1 MFARLRKAMMN
12 RSFSVPAVLIA
23 LLLAAS
29 VQAEPPQQSTST
41 ETRENVDPASLITV
55 IGVTPLTGTDLPT
68 LKLPYYTQSADDDA
82 LARAQALD
90 ITDFMN
96 RTLAGVSL
104 NQAQD
109 NPLQPDLQFRGFTGT
124 PLLGGSEGVSVYLDG
139 VRINEVFGDTVNWD
153 LIPETAI
160 ERMSLLSGANPIFG
174 LNTLGGAVSIQSKSG
189 FSDPGTRAGYSAG
202 SFGRT
207 EATLE
212 NGGNTG
218 QWGWYVMGNYLDEKG
233 WRDLSPSRAANLY
246 GTLSWRGT
254 NAMMDLHAGRSNTSL
269 VGNGAA
275 PIEELAERYAG
286 IFTSPDQTRNAL
298 TVISLQG
305 SADLTDARKLSF
317 NLYHRGVDTT
327 SYNGDTTDADECA
340 NDNTLLCDEDG
351 NPEVDQNGR
360 PISAGNNAINNIS
373 HRRQKADGGTV
384 QLSLNDPIAGM
395 QNQLI
400 LGTDYLCGRLRFD
413 SLVEASQLQDNL
425 QIVADTGIFIPD
437 EGLAV
442 GSDVR
447 TSGLYATDTLSLT
460 TRLALTVSGRWNH
473 TRVTIQDLT
482 GDNPD
487 LDGDH
492 SFSRFNPA
500 AGLTYQLNDAVNIYG
515 GYSESTRTPTPVEL
529 TCADDDAPCKLPNQ
543 FLADPPLKQIVAKSW
558 ELGLRGTFPANLRG
572 AGTAWHVGLFS
583 TTNTDDILFQVTG
596 GASSN
601 EGFFANVGDT
611 RRQGVEATLQGAL
624 IDKRVRWYASYTYLD
639 ATYRTGFLEVSA
651 NHPEADAD
659 GLIGV
664 RRGDRIPGLPKS
676 SAKLGADYRLWGGLS
691 AGGDLIVNSGQYLRS
706 DEANLL
712 GQISGYTVVN
722 LHATYRVNPRVNFF
736 ARVDNV
742 FNRRYYTFG
751 VLGEPADVF
760 PQFADPRFLS
770 PAQPLGAWVGVRV
783 AL

>member
-1 MFARLRKAMMN
+1 
-12 RSFSVPAVLIA
+12 
-23 LLLAAS
+23 
-29 VQAEPPQQSTST
+29 
-41 ETRENVDPASLITV
+41 
-55 IGVTPLTGTDLPT
+55 
-68 LKLPYYTQSADDDA
+68 
-82 LARAQALD
+82 
-90 ITDFMN
+90 
-96 RTLAGVSL
+96 
-104 NQAQD
+104 
-109 NPLQPDLQFRGFTGT
+109 
-124 PLLGGSEGVSVYLDG
+124 
-139 VRINEVFGDTVNWD
+139 
-153 LIPETAI
+153 
-160 ERMSLLSGANPIFG
+160 
-174 LNTLGGAVSIQSKSG
+174 
-189 FSDPGTRAGYSAG
+189 
-202 SFGRT
+202 
-207 EATLE
+207 
-212 NGGNTG
+212 
-218 QWGWYVMGNYLDEKG
+218 
-233 WRDLSPSRAANLY
+233 
-246 GTLSWRGT
+246 
-254 NAMMDLHAGRSNTSL
+254 
-269 VGNGAA
+269 
-275 PIEELAERYAG
+275 
-286 IFTSPDQTRNAL
+286 
-298 TVISLQG
+298 
-305 SADLTDARKLSF
+305 
-317 NLYHRGVDTT
+317 
-327 SYNGDTTDADECA
+327 
-340 NDNTLLCDEDG
+340 
-351 NPEVDQNGR
+351 
-360 PISAGNNAINNIS
+360 
-373 HRRQKADGGTV
+373 
-384 QLSLNDPIAGM
+384 M

-400 LGTDYLCGRLRFD
+400 LGTDYLRGRLRFD

-425 QIVADTGIFIPD
+425 QTVADTGIFIPD

-442 GSDVR
+442 GSGVR

-482 GDNPD
+482 SDNPD

-558 ELGLRGTFPANLRG
+558 ELGLRGTFPATLRG

-676 SAKLGADYRLWGGLS
+676 SAKLGADYGLWGGLS

-751 VLGEPADVF
+751 VLGEPTEVF